1 MNIQHA
7 VFNHVQLEK
16 RHTTPG
22 LLLETAF
29 REKEQDPEA
38 GMQSRLVLQV
48 AAHMRRLQ
56 SQVQT
61 MNLHHVV
68 LQAAQQA
75 QKPMVRGQL
84 LGPVY
89 KVNVLG
95 HALGQ
100 PYKQILQ
107 VAAQQPQ
114 QR

>member
-7 VFNHVQLEK
+7 VFNHVQLGP
-16 RHTTPG
+16 RHTTNG

-48 AAHMRRLQ
+48 AAHIRRLQ

-75 QKPMVRGQL
+75 QKPMVPGQHL
-84 LGPVY
+84 DPAS
-89 KVNVLG
+89 KVNVLA
-95 HALGQ
+95 HAHGQ
-100 PYKQILQ
+100 QYKQILQ

-114 QR
+114 QK